1 MIYSSKKYKY
11 IIVDSHIE
19 DASDLQTEFNKYPNY
34 SCVGI
39 ARNKEDAVNL
49 ILDQLPHI
57 VFFDTELVDG
67 IHNKSAFGMIPEVYQ
82 FLNRLPRFVA
92 MNNSTKHS
100 YEAIKNGVFDYLLKP
115 LYHFDLKKTLLRFE
129 NIQPNISSL
138 CIQSSAEFK
147 LLEVK
152 DILYLKADN
161 NTTDFHL
168 KDGSV
173 VTSYNTLKKF
183 EHELPNI
190 FARIHKSY
198 IVNITHINKIHFSK
212 FHCSLKYTRELIPF
226 SKSLRS
232 KMLEVKDLWLNN
244 TFLNISQQISI
255 A

>member
-11 IIVDSHIE
+11 LIVDSHIE
-19 DASDLQTEFNKYPNY
+19 DASDLRTELSKYHNY

-39 ARNKEDAVNL
+39 ARNREDAVNL

-67 IHNKSAFGMIPEVYQ
+67 IHTKSAFGMIPEVYQ
-82 FLNRLPRFVA
+82 FLNRLPRFIA

-115 LYHFDLKKTLLRFE
+115 LYHFDLKKTLMRFE
-129 NIQPNISSL
+129 NKQPDNSSI
-138 CIQSSAEFK
+138 CIKSSAEFK

-168 KDGSV
+168 KNGSV
-173 VTSYNTLKKF
+173 VTSYNTLKNF
-183 EHELPNI
+183 EDELPKV

-198 IVNITHINKIHFSK
+198 MVNIAHINKIHFSK
-212 FHCSLKYTRELIPF
+212 FHCSLKYTKKLIPF

-232 KMLEVKDLWLNN
+232 KMIEIKDLWLND
-244 TFLNISQQISI
+244 TFSNIPQQISI
-255 A
+255 I

>member
-11 IIVDSHIE
+11 LIVDSHLE
-19 DASDLQTEFNKYPNY
+19 DASTLQKELNKYPNF
-34 SCVGI
+34 SCVGV
-39 ARNKEDAVNL
+39 ARNKEDGVNL
-49 ILDQLPHI
+49 ILDQLPHL
-57 VFFDTELVDG
+57 VFFDTELVNGVNTD
-67 IHNKSAFGMIPEVYQ
+67 SAFGMIPEVYQ

-92 MNNSTKHS
+92 MNSSTKHS

-115 LYHFDLKKTLLRFE
+115 LYNFDLKKTLMRFE
-129 NIQPNISSL
+129 NNQPENSSI
-138 CIQSSAEFK
+138 CIRSFAEFK
-147 LLEVK
+147 LLEVQ

-173 VTSYNTLKKF
+173 ITSYNTLKKY
-183 EHELPNI
+183 EQELPNI

-198 IVNITHINKIHFSK
+198 MVNIKHINKIHFSK

-232 KMLEVKDLWLNN
+232 KMLEIKDLWLND
-244 TFLNISQQISI
+244 TFLNVPQQISI
-255 A
+255 T

>member
-11 IIVDSHIE
+11 LIVDSHIE
-19 DASDLQTEFNKYPNY
+19 DATDLHVELDKYSNY
-34 SCVGI
+34 SCVGV
-39 ARNKEDAVNL
+39 ARNQEDAVNL

-67 IHNKSAFGMIPEVYQ
+67 NHIKSSFGMIPEVYQ
-82 FLNRLPRFVA
+82 FLNRIPQFVA
-92 MNNSTKHS
+92 MSSSTNDS
-100 YEAIKNGVFDYLLKP
+100 YKAIKSGVFDYLLKP
-115 LYHFDLKKTLLRFE
+115 LYHFDLKKSLMRFE
-129 NIQPNISSL
+129 NKQPDNASI
-138 CIQSSAEFK
+138 CIKSFAEFK
-147 LLEVK
+147 LLEVE

-173 VTSYNTLKKF
+173 VTSYNTLKNF
-183 EHELPNI
+183 EHELPNV

-198 IVNITHINKIHFSK
+198 MVNICHINKIHFSK
-212 FHCSLKYTRELIPF
+212 FHCSLKYSKKLIPF

-232 KMLEVKDLWLNN
+232 KMLEIKDLWLNDA
-244 TFLNISQQISI
+244 FSNIPQQISI